1 MPKPIVNR
9 DPNAHTC
16 QRTCSKCGEIKYLID
31 FPFKSAIKQ
40 TYRGDCRVCRNIIL
54 HRDNQRRKQLR
65 EKKIIMGF
73 HEAIIRS
80 SHQQTSSQLF
90 F

>member
-54 HRDNQRRKQLR
+54 HRDNQRRKQLK
-65 EKKIIMGF
+65 ENKLIKF
-73 HEAIIRS
+73 HEHIIQFY
-80 SHQQTSSQLF
+80 HQQTSSQLSF
-90 F
+90 